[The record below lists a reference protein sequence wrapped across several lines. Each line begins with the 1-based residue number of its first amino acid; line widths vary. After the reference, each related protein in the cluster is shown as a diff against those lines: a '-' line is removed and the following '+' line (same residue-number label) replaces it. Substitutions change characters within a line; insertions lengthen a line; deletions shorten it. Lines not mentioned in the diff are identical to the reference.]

1 MPKLSETMRKIEQL
15 VKQIRDKKTIM
26 KEEARITKASNNKA
40 GYVAYSRVQG
50 TRSIGRKVEG
60 TDGRAGC
67 GYGRYRK
74 CKYYT

>member
-40 GYVAYSRVQG
+40 GYVAYSRIQG
-50 TRSIGRKVEG
+50 TRSRQVEG
-60 TDGRAGC
+60 TDGRPRY
-67 GYGRYRK
+67 GYRNYRK
-74 CKYYT
+74 CKYYM